1 MELRKWNERTG
12 RTEAETRV
20 VSVRIP
26 VELHESVKEL
36 AEAEGSSVSAV
47 IETSLERALKSV
59 KKGLV
64 KN

>member
-1 MELRKWNERTG
+1 MELRKWNKRTG
-12 RTEAETRV
+12 RTRAETRV

-26 VELHESVKEL
+26 VELHESVKKL

-47 IETSLERALKSV
+47 CETSLERALKTV

-64 KN
+64 PH

>member
-20 VSVRIP
+20 VSVSIP